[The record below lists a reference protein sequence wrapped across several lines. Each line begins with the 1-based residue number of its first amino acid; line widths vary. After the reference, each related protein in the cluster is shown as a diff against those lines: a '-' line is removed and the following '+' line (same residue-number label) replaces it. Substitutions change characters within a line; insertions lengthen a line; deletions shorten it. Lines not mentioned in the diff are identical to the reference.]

1 MPIFSFVAV
10 DKSIAMNKGKRS
22 KSIFV
27 LIISWVILHYIML
40 ENRQSKNTIK
50 IVITVL
56 VMVIFGE
63 GVLGWGIYWPFLL
76 VLLGWEG
83 IYWLALVSGV
93 LISILRGMS
102 VGMPSLFILIV
113 IGGLSFVVNAR
124 KEMSW
129 VFVVISVVASVVFDL
144 VFGFEVSVFEII
156 GVTVSSVLAISWFDR
171 TEAIKIR
178 YS

>member
-1 MPIFSFVAV
+1 MPILSFVAV
-10 DKSIAMNKGKRS
+10 DKSIARSRGRRS
-22 KSIFV
+22 KFIFV
-27 LIISWVILHYIML
+27 LVISWVILHYIML

-50 IVITVL
+50 TVITVL

-83 IYWLALVSGV
+83 VYWLAFVSGV
-93 LISILRGMS
+93 LISVLRGVS
-102 VGMPSLFILIV
+102 VGMPSLFILVV

-129 VFVVISVVASVVFDL
+129 VIVVISVVASVVFDL
-144 VFGFEVSVFEII
+144 VFGFGISVFEII
-156 GVTVSSVLAISWFDR
+156 GVSVSSVLALSWFDR

-178 YS
+178 YG